1 MKLIGTLLARL
12 IGAALA
18 LGLAAGIG
26 LVLYAMSLLPEL
38 PDADTIADIQLKE
51 PLQVYTSDAKLIGE
65 YGNERRTPIDIENVP
80 QALINAILA
89 AEDDGFYEHPGIDIR
104 GIIRAAIA
112 NLRSQGTGQGAS
124 TITMQVARN
133 YFLTP
138 EKTYRRKLKEV
149 LLAFRLENQL
159 NKDDILALYINK
171 IFLGHRAYGFAAA
184 SFVYYGKPLEELNL
198 AQAAMLAGLP
208 KAPSKNNPVS
218 NPHNAKQR
226 RDYVLRRMRTLNYID
241 QTQFS
246 EASNSPVTAS
256 RHIAQ
261 LEADA
266 PYIAEMGRS
275 YMLEKYGDTVYESG
289 YNVYLTIDS
298 RDQAAAD
305 KALRRGLMD
314 YDQRHGYRGPIRTNQ
329 IASSTPVNQ
338 LEEILSEVPQSQEL
352 QPAIVVEIGKRSF
365 KAYIKGDVVEVDWD
379 GMKWARKY
387 VSSRKIGAEPGR
399 AGDIVNVG
407 DIVYLK
413 PGIETGW
420 KLAQLPAVAGA
431 IVSVEP
437 KTGAL
442 RAVAGGF
449 DYYLSKFN
457 RALQAE
463 RQPGSNIKPF
473 IYSAALE
480 YGFTPASLVSG
491 APISVEDV
499 AQGHWRPENYS
510 GKFYGPTPLRKALS
524 LSLNLV
530 SVRLLRAMSIDYAR
544 DYLTR
549 FGFNDEQIPQGY
561 SLALGA
567 ASLTPVQMAKAYSVF
582 ANGGYLVEPYF
593 VESIVDRDDIT
604 IYTAPEINFC
614 EECNNTEYDPS
625 VAPRVISAQN
635 AFVMRSML
643 GQVIKSGTARR
654 ALELKRPDIG
664 GKTGT
669 TNDFRDAWF
678 SGFGGDVVTS
688 VWVGFDQP
696 KDLGK
701 ANGKS
706 ESGAKAALPIWI
718 DYMRFALQ
726 NYPEANSNPPIGVVS
741 TFVNKETGQ
750 PTFAEDPD
758 GYYEYFI
765 AGTQPKS
772 TAATNSASGGGVL
785 TPKIN
790 DDLF

>member
-1 MKLIGTLLARL
+1 MKFIGSLLAKLIGV
-12 IGAALA
+12 GLA
-18 LGLAAGIG
+18 LGLAVGIG

-38 PDADTIADIQLKE
+38 PDEDTIADIQLKE
-51 PLQVYTSDAKLIGE
+51 PLRVYTSDAKLIGE
-65 YGNERRTPIDIENVP
+65 YGNERRTPIEIESVP
-80 QALINAILA
+80 PVLIDAILA

-112 NLRSQGTGQGAS
+112 NLRSRGTGQGAS

-138 EKTYRRKLKEV
+138 EKTYRRKLKEM

-159 NKDDILALYINK
+159 SKNDILELYINK

-184 SFVYYGKPLEELNL
+184 AFVYYGKPLQELNL

-226 RDYVLRRMRTLNYID
+226 RDYVLRRMQMLKYID
-241 QTQFS
+241 QTQFT

-275 YMLEKYGDTVYESG
+275 FMLEKYGDTVYESG

-298 RDQAAAD
+298 RNQAAAD
-305 KALRRGLMD
+305 NALRGGLID
-314 YDQRHGYRGPIRTNQ
+314 YDQRHGYRGPVRTIQ
-329 IASSTPVNQ
+329 ISSSTPVSQ
-338 LEEILSEVPQSQEL
+338 LEEILSEVPPSQEL
-352 QPAIVVEIGKRSF
+352 QPAIVVDLDKRSF
-365 KAYIKGDVVEVDWD
+365 KAYLQDNVVQVDWE

-387 VSSRKIGAEPGR
+387 ISSRKVGAEPGR
-399 AGDIVNVG
+399 SADIVAVG
-407 DIVYLK
+407 DIIYIK
-413 PGIETGW
+413 PNDDGAWELT
-420 KLAQLPAVAGA
+420 QLPAVAGA
-431 IVSVEP
+431 IVSLEP

-499 AQGHWRPENYS
+499 AEGYWRPENYS

-544 DYLTR
+544 NYLTR
-549 FGFNDEQIPQGY
+549 FGFTDEQIPQGY

-567 ASLTPVQMAKAYSVF
+567 ASLTPVQVAKAYSVF

-593 VESIVDRDDIT
+593 VQSIVDRDDNI
-604 IYTAPEINFC
+604 IYSAPEKKFC
-614 EECNNTEYDPS
+614 EQCSAEEVDPA
-625 VAPRVISAQN
+625 VTPRVISAQN
-635 AFVMRSML
+635 AFMMRSLL

-678 SGFGGDVVTS
+678 SGYGGDVVTS

-701 ANGKS
+701 ADGKS

-726 NYPEANSNPPIGVVS
+726 NNPENKANPPEGVIS

-765 AGTQPKS
+765 AGTQPAS
-772 TAATNSASGGGVL
+772 NSATGAASGGGVL
-785 TPKIN
+785 TPKVN

>member
-510 GKFYGPTPLRKALS
+510 GKFTA
-524 LSLNLV
+524 
-530 SVRLLRAMSIDYAR
+530 LLRC
-544 DYLTR
+544 
-549 FGFNDEQIPQGY
+549 
-561 SLALGA
+561 
-567 ASLTPVQMAKAYSVF
+567 VKH
-582 ANGGYLVEPYF
+582 
-593 VESIVDRDDIT
+593 
-604 IYTAPEINFC
+604 
-614 EECNNTEYDPS
+614 
-625 VAPRVISAQN
+625 
-635 AFVMRSML
+635 
-643 GQVIKSGTARR
+643 
-654 ALELKRPDIG
+654 
-664 GKTGT
+664 
-669 TNDFRDAWF
+669 
-678 SGFGGDVVTS
+678 
-688 VWVGFDQP
+688 
-696 KDLGK
+696 
-701 ANGKS
+701 
-706 ESGAKAALPIWI
+706 
-718 DYMRFALQ
+718 
-726 NYPEANSNPPIGVVS
+726 
-741 TFVNKETGQ
+741 
-750 PTFAEDPD
+750 
-758 GYYEYFI
+758 
-765 AGTQPKS
+765 
-772 TAATNSASGGGVL
+772 
-785 TPKIN
+785 
-790 DDLF
+790 